1 MSINDLYSLVRK
13 LEGGNMY
20 DWHEGMIGIRKLL
33 SVDKMLPIQ
42 AVIDANVVPKM
53 IKFMG

>member
-1 MSINDLYSLVRK
+1 
-13 LEGGNMY
+13 
-20 DWHEGMIGIRKLL
+20 MIGIRKLL

-53 IKFMG
+53 IKFMS